1 MLILIRLYIYV
12 YLINHI
18 TGHRNSKVSDN
29 KNNNISEFEKQGL
42 SVKGQSPCLG
52 PDSLLVEAVDE
63 TGAAKLSTAHC
74 LRLDASPVV
83 GVEETEPGAVRGS
96 WTL

>member
-1 MLILIRLYIYV
+1 MAIEICIYIYV

-18 TGHRNSKVSDN
+18 TGHRNSTVNDN
-29 KNNNISEFEKQGL
+29 KNNNISKFEKEGF

-52 PDSLLVEAVDE
+52 PDSLLIEAMDE
-63 TGAAKLSTAHC
+63 TGAAELSTAHR